1 MNVVAFRTKL
11 DGKWEDPMWVRPST
25 TEDMFADFVGWGDKV
40 QSILGVSHI
49 SAIINY
55 HIKTKE
61 SVAHGKSGCMGV
73 V

>member
-1 MNVVAFRTKL
+1 
-11 DGKWEDPMWVRPST
+11 MWVRPST

-55 HIKTKE
+55 HIKAKE